1 MADNLKAASYAARLS
16 PKEKQRIDEFYKALE
31 VHKTLSNL
39 PSDIAKEA
47 YAKRTPE
54 QQASLKQNFGEEDP
68 VTKPPRGF
76 FGTAWH
82 YTGGQ
87 IAEVGRDLLAGI
99 QKVSDTSTRVARSLQ
114 LAADQGVG
122 IGDAWTLAQEDGDN
136 VFSPGRISDA
146 KTKWGNDAVD
156 IAMRLQSGEAPES
169 IIASVPEEQKK
180 YIMLADTRNKQIP
193 GFGSEEDIEAARANF
208 QDTQDAVAAAKYSPG
223 RFVANIVT
231 PAQLEGSGLYYK
243 AVSGTVDAAYR
254 IFADPLLLAGK
265 AKRLYDVNNYA
276 LQVVTGKGENLVE
289 YFSKPGTIDFWN
301 TYGEKLQVLTKAEK
315 ARDPEAIIAARQ
327 ELKTFAP
334 EFGPAV
340 IKSFQSA
347 EIPVQNAETAKAFF
361 ENTKQLGEM
370 IVGQPGMK
378 RTIMPRMNAGR
389 NLRIAAVTTGRKVL
403 NLDRVGPKLTDDYWF
418 DGATTADGIAEVF
431 INGQKEF
438 VERVT
443 PKTNFKG
450 IAKFSTAYIQNRIDR
465 AKAAFTLAPIFE
477 KDIFD
482 VTAKDAMEKIYRI
495 AVMIMPRQQAKLFAT
510 SFESLSDVGKK
521 KDAYY
526 GLWATIAELRGMN
539 TTQPGQQIVRY
550 LTGKTNAI
558 FGGVDDLFPDKGA
571 IPSDFNN
578 YVAAPSIQD
587 LDRAAA
593 RNTLFQKVMGIPN
606 THLAN
611 KMTSAWSFFTLAGPR
626 YAIRNAGEDLMVN
639 IAIGESVWGIAKNR
653 VLSTRINTFLAA
665 VNKAEGVAKQGILDS
680 ANPLGA
686 ALRLI
691 NKKDVDRYAKEL
703 TDLQVKFETTR
714 STIASLRKD
723 IKELPTTRRT
733 NNAAEIAKIEAQIK
747 ELEKGLA
754 GGLTNQTREIFARA
768 LSEGRINNMRK
779 SLGMGPMNKEEIEFL
794 TEQIKYG
801 NIENALGEVS
811 ESGANYA
818 LGNDYIARATNLA
831 KETGVKVHAL
841 EISAPGVNVVKKPG
855 ERGYKFQAVDP
866 GSTESMFT
874 WLLSISRYA
883 NDDLGKIAIA
893 NLDNKAKAINN
904 MRAWLQTKEGK
915 KFLSDA
921 RLQNDLDAEGII
933 NIAFDRA
940 KSNFVMRNGE
950 INLDLLNKV
959 RVLDKSGAYKVEG
972 KLSLDDLPDNYNE
985 IPRGVVGPTLIPA
998 VDPSEVT
1005 SNIMTNGWTF
1015 LGMANARISRQPMV
1029 LQEMVKI
1036 RKEMRQSG
1044 FEDAWINS
1052 YTKGMDPANTTGIE
1066 IVTEKAKIALA
1077 TAVEERAVSQIL
1089 KYVDNPLVR
1098 TQLAFGLRNFA
1109 RFYRATEDFYRRM
1122 YRVVRYNPEALVK
1135 AALTYEGV
1143 THSGW
1148 IQQDDQGEDY
1158 FVYPAIGPV
1167 YNAVQNTLESLGIKS
1182 EFKVPFPVEFGARVK
1197 MLTPSLNPDSMIPTF
1212 SGPIAGVSFGTITSL
1227 ISGLGAPGAADT
1239 MRGYALGKYSV
1250 DQPFLSLVL
1259 PAHFNR
1265 AYAAMNMDDRD
1276 SQYASAWRKAVTYL
1290 EASGH
1295 GIPKE
1300 YDANGNLIPPSA
1312 QDLEAYRL
1320 KVKNTVIGILGM
1332 RFAFGFLAPASPQV
1346 QLKSD
1351 MAQWISD
1358 NGRANFKQTF
1368 NKLRDQYADIDAAYA
1383 RWVELFP
1390 DQVPF
1395 TLTESERKGLA
1406 PLRYAEEA
1414 GQFVNENQKLFNDHP
1429 LAAGFLIPHKSGF
1442 SWDAYKSMRDLGLTQ
1457 NKRVDDYLKEVQTA
1471 ADLQEYYNKKDE
1483 FEAALSTSVV
1493 DFQRTQLRKEFTAW
1507 KTIFFAGRPL
1517 AAEQLSQGGQ
1527 TAFKRK
1533 DTLNDL
1539 NFMLSKNL
1547 NIAPKTEARLREM
1560 SQTYQAY
1567 QNQRANYEQFGGS
1580 QQMIK
1585 MLKDQTIARLR
1596 DLASYNE
1603 NTQGAY
1609 DVLFSGLIGD

>member
-1 MADNLKAASYAARLS
+1 MADNLKAASYAAQLD
-16 PKEKQRIDEFYKALE
+16 PAEKQRIDEFYKALE
-31 VHKTLSNL
+31 AHKTLSNL
-39 PSDIAKEA
+39 PADVAKEA
-47 YAKRTPE
+47 YARKTPA
-54 QQASLKQNFGEEDP
+54 QQESLKQNFGNEDP
-68 VTKPPRGF
+68 VTKPPRGWLS
-76 FGTAWH
+76 TAWH
-82 YTGGQ
+82 YTGGE
-87 IAEVGRDLLAGI
+87 IAQGIGDLMAGLNKI
-99 QKVSDTSTRVARSLQ
+99 SNTSTRVARSIQ
-114 LAADQGVG
+114 LAADQKVSLS
-122 IGDAWTLAQEDGDN
+122 DAWTLAKEDGNN
-136 VFSPGRISDA
+136 VFSPNRISDA
-146 KTKWGNDAVD
+146 KTKWGSDAVD
-156 IAMRLQSGEAPES
+156 IAMRIQSGEAPEK
-169 IIASVPEEQKK
+169 ILASVPEEQKK
-180 YIMLADTRNKQIP
+180 YVMLADPTNKQIP
-193 GFGSEEDIEAARANF
+193 GFGSEEDIAAARANF

-223 RFVANIVT
+223 RFIANLVT
-231 PAQLEGSGLYYK
+231 PAQLEGSGFYYK

-254 IFADPLLLAGK
+254 IFADPLLAAGK
-265 AKRLYDVNNYA
+265 AKRLYDVNKYA
-276 LQVVTGKGENLVE
+276 LEVVTGKSGNLAE
-289 YFSKPGTIDFWN
+289 YFSRQGTIDFWN
-301 TYGEKLQVLTKAEK
+301 KYGEKLQALGKAEAAK
-315 ARDPEAIIAARQ
+315 NPEAIIAARQ
-327 ELKTFAP
+327 ELKTLAP

-347 EIPVQNAETAKAFF
+347 EIPVQNAATAKAFF
-361 ENTKQLGEM
+361 ENTKQLTEM

-378 RTIMPRMNAGR
+378 RVIMPRMNIGR
-389 NLRIAAVTTGRKVL
+389 DIRVAAVTTGRKVL
-403 NLDRVGPKLTDDYWF
+403 NLDNVGPKLTDDYWF
-418 DGATTADGIAEVF
+418 DGANTADGIAEVF
-431 INGQKEF
+431 INGQKQF
-438 VERVT
+438 IDRVT

-450 IAKFSTAYIQNRIDR
+450 IAKFSTAYIQHRIDR

-477 KDIFD
+477 KDVFD
-482 VTAKDAMEKIYRI
+482 VTAKDAAEKMYRT
-495 AVMIMPRQQAKLFAT
+495 AVMIMPRKQAKLFSTA
-510 SFESLSDVGKK
+510 FEALTDVGKK

-526 GLWATIAELRGMN
+526 GLWATIAEVRGMN

-558 FGGVDDLFPDKGA
+558 FGGIDDLFPDKGA

-578 YVAAPSIQD
+578 YVAAPSIKD

-606 THLAN
+606 TDLAN
-611 KMTSAWSFFTLAGPR
+611 KMTSAWSFLTLAGPR

-639 IAIGESVWGIAKNR
+639 LAIGESAWGIAKSR
-653 VLSTRINTFLAA
+653 ILSTRINTFLAA
-665 VNKAEGVAKQGILDS
+665 VNKVDGAPKQGILDS
-680 ANPLGA
+680 ANPLGLA
-686 ALRLI
+686 MRLI

-703 TDLQVKFETTR
+703 TDLQTKFETTR
-714 STIASLRKD
+714 STIASLKKD
-723 IKELPTTRRT
+723 IKALPSGS
-733 NNAAEIAKIEAQIK
+733 AEIAVLETKIK
-747 ELEKGLA
+747 DLEKGLS

-768 LSEGRINNMRK
+768 LSEGRINNLRK
-779 SLGMGPMNKEEIEFL
+779 SLGMGPMNKEEIEL
-794 TEQIKYG
+794 LSEQIKYG
-801 NIENALGEVS
+801 NIDNAFGEIS
-811 ESGANYA
+811 ESASNYA
-818 LGNDYIARATNLA
+818 LGNDYVARATNLV
-831 KETGVKVHAL
+831 KQTGVKVHPL
-841 EISAPGVNVVKKPG
+841 EISAPGLNVVKKPG
-855 ERGYKFQAVDP
+855 ERGYKFQAIDP

-883 NDDLGKIAIA
+883 NDELGAIAIA
-893 NLDNKAKAINN
+893 NLDNKKLALDN
-904 MRAWLQTKEGK
+904 MRTWLQTKQGK
-915 KFLSDA
+915 QFLSDA

-950 INLDLLNKV
+950 INLSLLDKV
-959 RVLDKSGAYKVEG
+959 RVKDKAGNYKIEG
-972 KLSLDDLPDNYNE
+972 KLSLDDLPNNYNE

-998 VDPSEVT
+998 VEANQIT
-1005 SNIMTNGWTF
+1005 SNVMTNGWTF

-1036 RKEMRQSG
+1036 RREMRKAG

-1052 YTKGMDPANTTGIE
+1052 YTKGMDPSNTTGIA

-1148 IQQDDQGEDY
+1148 IQQDDQGQDY
-1158 FVYPAIGPV
+1158 FVYPGIGPV
-1167 YNAVQNTLESLGIKS
+1167 YNAVQNALESMGIKS
-1182 EFKVPFPVEFGARVK
+1182 EFKVPFPVEFGAQVK

-1212 SGPIAGVSFGTITSL
+1212 SGPIAGLSVGTLSSIVN
-1227 ISGLGAPGAADT
+1227 IFDKGAADT
-1239 MRGYALGKYSV
+1239 IKGYTLGKYSV

-1259 PAHFNR
+1259 PAHINR
-1265 AYAAMNMDDRD
+1265 LYAAMNTDDRN

-1295 GIPKE
+1295 GIPKN

-1312 QDLEAYRL
+1312 QDLENYRL
-1320 KVKNTVIGILGM
+1320 AVKNTTISILGM

-1368 NKLRDQYADIDAAYA
+1368 NKLRDQYTNVDDAYA
-1383 RWVELFP
+1383 KWVELFP
-1390 DQVPF
+1390 NQIPF

-1414 GQFVNENQKLFNDHP
+1414 GQFVAQNEQLFNEHP

-1442 SWDAYKSMRDLGLTQ
+1442 SWDAYKSMKDLGLTQ
-1457 NKRVDDYLKEVQTA
+1457 NKRVDDYLREVQTA
-1471 ADLQEYYNKKDE
+1471 ADLQVYYNKKDE
-1483 FEAALSTSVV
+1483 FESSLSTAVV
-1493 DFQRTQLRKEFTAW
+1493 DFQRTQLRKEFDAW
-1507 KTIFFAGRPL
+1507 KTVFFAGRPL

-1527 TAFKRK
+1527 LAFKRK

-1539 NFMLSKNL
+1539 NFMLSRNL
-1547 NIAPKTEARLREM
+1547 NIAPKTEAKLREM

-1567 QNQRANYEQFGGS
+1567 QDQRANYEQFGGS

-1585 MLKDQTIARLR
+1585 MLKDQTIAKLR
-1596 DLASYNE
+1596 ELASYNE

-1609 DVLFSGLIGD
+1609 DVLFGGLIGD

>member
-1 MADNLKAASYAARLS
+1 MADNLKAASYAAQLD
-16 PKEKQRIDEFYKALE
+16 PAEKQRIDEFYKALE
-31 VHKTLSNL
+31 AHKTLSNL
-39 PSDIAKEA
+39 PADVAQEA
-47 YAKRTPE
+47 YNRKTPA
-54 QQASLKQNFGEEDP
+54 QQASLKQNFGNEDP

-87 IAEVGRDLLAGI
+87 IAQSVGDLISGLN
-99 QKVSDTSTRVARSLQ
+99 KVSNTSTRVARSIQ
-114 LAADQGVG
+114 LAADQNVN
-122 IGDAWTLAQEDGDN
+122 ISDAWTLAKEDGNN
-136 VFSPGRISDA
+136 VFSPSRISDA
-146 KTKWGNDAVD
+146 KTKWGTDAVD
-156 IAMRLQSGEAPES
+156 IAMRLQSGEAPEK

-180 YIMLADTRNKQIP
+180 YVMLADSTNKVIP
-193 GFGSEEDIEAARANF
+193 GFNSEEDIAAARANF
-208 QDTQDAVAAAKYSPG
+208 QDTQDSVAAAKYSPG
-223 RFVANIVT
+223 RFIANLVT

-254 IFADPLLLAGK
+254 VFADPLLLAGK
-265 AKRLYDVNNYA
+265 AKRIYDVNKYA
-276 LQVVTGKGENLVE
+276 LEVVTGKSGNLAE
-289 YFSKPGTIDFWN
+289 YFSKQGTIDFWN
-301 TYGEKLQVLTKAEK
+301 TYGDKLQVLEK
-315 ARDPEAIIAARQ
+315 AQIAKNPEAILAARQ
-327 ELKTFAP
+327 ELKTLAP

-347 EIPVQNAETAKAFF
+347 DIPIQNAATAKAFF
-361 ENTKQLGEM
+361 ENTKQLSEM

-378 RTIMPRMNAGR
+378 RVIMPRMNLGR
-389 NLRIAAVTTGRKVL
+389 DLRVATVTTGRKVF

-431 INGQKEF
+431 INGQKQF
-438 VERVT
+438 IDRVT
-443 PKTNFKG
+443 PKTNFKRT
-450 IAKFSTAYIQNRIDR
+450 AKLSTAYIQNRIDR

-477 KDIFD
+477 KDVFD
-482 VTAKDAMEKIYRI
+482 VTAKDAMEKIYRT

-510 SFESLSDVGKK
+510 AFESLSDVGKK

-526 GLWATIAELRGMN
+526 GLWATISELRGMN

-558 FGGVDDLFPDKGA
+558 FGGVDDLFPDKGS
-571 IPSDFNN
+571 IPADFNN
-578 YVAAPSIQD
+578 YVAAPSIRD

-593 RNTLFQKVMGIPN
+593 RNTLFQKMMGIPN
-606 THLAN
+606 TEFAN
-611 KMTSAWSFFTLAGPR
+611 KMTSAWSFLTLAGPR

-639 IAIGESVWGIAKNR
+639 LAIGESAWGIAKNR

-665 VNKAEGVAKQGILDS
+665 VNKAEGTAKQGVLDV
-680 ANPLGA
+680 ANPLSLA
-686 ALRLI
+686 MRII
-691 NKKDVDRYAKEL
+691 NKKDVDRYTKEL
-703 TDLQVKFETTR
+703 KDLQGKFETTR
-714 STIASLRKD
+714 STIASLQKD
-723 IKELPTTRRT
+723 IKGLPS
-733 NNAAEIAKIEAQIK
+733 NSPKIAALETQIK
-747 ELEKGLA
+747 DLEKGLA
-754 GGLTNQTREIFARA
+754 GGLTTQTREIFARA

-779 SLGMGPMNKEEIEFL
+779 SLGMGPMNKEEIEL
-794 TEQIKYG
+794 LSEQIKYG
-801 NIENALGEVS
+801 NIDNALGEIS

-831 KETGVKVHAL
+831 QQTGVKVHAL
-841 EISAPGVNVVKKPG
+841 QISAPGLNLVKKPG
-855 ERGYKFQAVDP
+855 ERGYKFQAIDP

-874 WLLSISRYA
+874 WLLSISRYS
-883 NDDLGKIAIA
+883 NDELGAIAIA
-893 NLDNKAKAINN
+893 NLDDKVKALSN
-904 MRAWLQTKEGK
+904 MRTWLQTKQGK
-915 KFLSDA
+915 QFLSDA

-933 NIAFDRA
+933 NIAFNRA
-940 KSNFVMRNGE
+940 KNNFVMRDGE
-950 INLDLLNKV
+950 INLELLNKV
-959 RVLDKSGAYKVEG
+959 RVLDKAGNYKVEG
-972 KLSLDDLPDNYNE
+972 KLSLDDLPDDYNK

-998 VDPSEVT
+998 VDSGQIT

-1015 LGMANARISRQPMV
+1015 LGMANARMSRQPMV

-1036 RKEMRQSG
+1036 RREMRKTG

-1052 YTKGMDPANTTGIE
+1052 YTKGMDPTNTTGIA
-1066 IVTEKAKIALA
+1066 IVTERAKVALA

-1089 KYVDNPLVR
+1089 KYVDNPMVR

-1135 AALTYEGV
+1135 AALTYEGI

-1148 IQQDDQGEDY
+1148 IQQDDQGQDY
-1158 FVYPAIGPV
+1158 FVYPGIGPV
-1167 YNAVQNTLESLGIKS
+1167 YNAVQDTLESLGIKS

-1212 SGPIAGVSFGTITSL
+1212 SGPIAGLSVGTLSSL
-1227 ISGLGAPGAADT
+1227 VNIFNPGAADT
-1239 MRGYALGKYSV
+1239 IKGYALGKYSV

-1259 PAHFNR
+1259 PAHINR
-1265 AYAAMNMDDRD
+1265 AYAAMNTDDRN
-1276 SQYASAWRKAVTYL
+1276 SQYASAWRKSVTYL

-1295 GIPKE
+1295 GIPKK
-1300 YDANGNLIPPSA
+1300 YDADGNLIPPSA
-1312 QDLEAYRL
+1312 EELEKYRL
-1320 KVKNTVIGILGM
+1320 AVKNTTISILGM
-1332 RFAFGFLAPASPQV
+1332 RFLFGFLAPASPQV

-1368 NKLRDQYADIDAAYA
+1368 NKLRDEYTNIDDAYA

-1390 DQVPF
+1390 NQVPF

-1414 GQFVNENQKLFNDHP
+1414 GQFVNQNEQLFNDHP
-1429 LAAGFLIPHKSGF
+1429 LAAGFLIPHKAGF

-1471 ADLQEYYNKKDE
+1471 SDLQSYYNKKDE
-1483 FEAALSTSVV
+1483 FESALSTAVV

-1539 NFMLSKNL
+1539 NFMLSRNL
-1547 NIAPKTEARLREM
+1547 NIAPKTEAKLREM

-1567 QNQRANYEQFGGS
+1567 QDQRASYEQFGGS
-1580 QQMIK
+1580 QQMVK

-1596 DLASYNE
+1596 ELASYNE

-1609 DVLFSGLIGD
+1609 DVLFGGLIGD

>member
-1 MADNLKAASYAARLS
+1 MSNNLKAASYAAQLD
-16 PKEKQRIDEFYKALE
+16 PAEKQRIDEFYKALE
-31 VHKTLSNL
+31 AHKTLSNL
-39 PSDIAKEA
+39 PGDIAKEA
-47 YAKRTPE
+47 YNKKTPA

-68 VTKPPRGF
+68 VVKPPRGF

-87 IAEVGRDLLAGI
+87 IAEAAGDLLAGL
-99 QKVSDTSTRVARSLQ
+99 QKVSDTSTRVARSIQ

-122 IGDAWTLAQEDGDN
+122 ISDAWTLAKEDGNN
-136 VFSPGRISDA
+136 VFSPGRISEA
-146 KTKWGNDAVD
+146 KSKWGTDAVD

-180 YIMLADTRNKQIP
+180 YIMLADSRNKQIP
-193 GFGSEEDIEAARANF
+193 GFGSEEDVEAARANF

-223 RFVANIVT
+223 RFVANLVT
-231 PAQLEGSGLYYK
+231 PAQLEGSGFYYK

-254 IFADPLLLAGK
+254 VFADPLLLAGK
-265 AKRLYDVNNYA
+265 AKRTYDVSKYA
-276 LQVVTGKGENLVE
+276 LEVVVGKSGNLTE
-289 YFSKPGTIDFWN
+289 YFSKQGTIDFWN
-301 TYGEKLQVLTKAEK
+301 LYGEKLQVLGKAEAAK
-315 ARDPEAIIAARQ
+315 NPEAIQAARQ
-327 ELKTFAP
+327 ELQILAP

-361 ENTKQLGEM
+361 ENTKQLDEM
-370 IVGQPGMK
+370 IIGKPGMK
-378 RTIMPRMNAGR
+378 RVIMPRMNVGR
-389 NLRIAAVTTGRKVL
+389 DIRVAAVTTGRKLL

-418 DGATTADGIAEVF
+418 GGASTADGIAEVF

-438 VERVT
+438 IERVT

-450 IAKFSTAYIQNRIDR
+450 IAKFSTAYIQYRIDR
-465 AKAAFTLAPIFE
+465 ARAALTIAPIFE
-477 KDIFD
+477 KEVFD
-482 VTAKDAMEKIYRI
+482 VTAKDAMEKMYRTAI
-495 AVMIMPRQQAKLFAT
+495 LIMPRQQAKLFAT
-510 SFESLSDVGKK
+510 AFESLSDVGKK

-526 GLWATIAELRGMN
+526 GLWATIAEIRGMN

-550 LTGKTNAI
+550 LTGKTNAV

-578 YVAAPSIQD
+578 YVAAPSIRD

-593 RNTLFQKVMGIPN
+593 RNTLFQKMMGLPN
-606 THLAN
+606 TNFAN
-611 KMTSAWSFFTLAGPR
+611 NMTSAWSFLTLAGPR

-639 IAIGESVWGIAKNR
+639 LAIGESAWGLAKNR
-653 VLSTRINTFLAA
+653 ILSTRINTFMAA

-680 ANPLGA
+680 ANPLGI

-691 NKKDVDRYAKEL
+691 NKRDVDRYAKEL
-703 TDLQVKFETTR
+703 TDLQAKFETTR
-714 STIASLRKD
+714 ATIASLRKE
-723 IKELPTTRRT
+723 IKELPITRRG
-733 NNAAEIAKIEAQIK
+733 NRAAEIAAKETQIK
-747 ELEKGLA
+747 ELEKSLA
-754 GGLTNQTREIFARA
+754 GGLTTQTREIFARA

-779 SLGMGPMNKEEIEFL
+779 SLGMGPMNKEEIELL

-801 NIENALGEVS
+801 NIDNALGEVS

-831 KETGVKVHAL
+831 QQTGVKVHAL
-841 EISAPGVNVVKKPG
+841 EISAPGISLVKKPG
-855 ERGYKFQAVDP
+855 ERGYKFQAIDP

-874 WLLSISRYA
+874 WLLSISRYS
-883 NDDLGKIAIA
+883 NDELGKIAIA
-893 NLDNKAKAINN
+893 NLDDKVKALNN
-904 MRAWLQTKEGK
+904 MRTWLQTKQGK
-915 KFLSDA
+915 QFLSDA
-921 RLQNDLDAEGII
+921 RLQNDMDAEGII
-933 NIAFDRA
+933 NLAFNRA
-940 KSNFVMRNGE
+940 KDNFVKRDGE

-959 RVLDKSGAYKVEG
+959 RVLDKSGNYKVEG

-985 IPRGVVGPTLIPA
+985 VPRGVIGPTLIPA
-998 VDPSEVT
+998 VDPKEVT

-1036 RKEMRQSG
+1036 RREMRNSG

-1052 YTKGMDPANTTGIE
+1052 YTKGMDPENTTGIA
-1066 IVTEKAKIALA
+1066 IVTERAKVALA

-1089 KYVDNPLVR
+1089 QYVDNPLVR

-1158 FVYPAIGPV
+1158 FIYPAIAPA
-1167 YNAVQNTLESLGIKS
+1167 YNAIQNTLESLGIKS

-1212 SGPIAGVSFGTITSL
+1212 SGPIAGFSIGTVSSL
-1227 ISGLGAPGAADT
+1227 VNIFDEGAADT
-1239 MRGYALGKYSV
+1239 IRGYALGKYSV

-1259 PAHFNR
+1259 PAHINR
-1265 AYAAMNMDDRD
+1265 AYAAMNQDDRN

-1300 YDANGNLIPPSA
+1300 YDSAGNLIPPSA
-1312 QDLEAYRL
+1312 QDLENYRL

-1332 RFAFGFLAPASPQV
+1332 RFAFGFFAPASPQV

-1368 NKLRDQYADIDAAYA
+1368 NKLRDQYTNIDDAYA
-1383 RWVELFP
+1383 KWVELFP
-1390 DQVPF
+1390 NQVPF

-1414 GQFVNENQKLFNDHP
+1414 GQFVNENEQLFNDHP
-1429 LAAGFLIPHKSGF
+1429 LAAGFLIPHKAGF

-1471 ADLQEYYNKKDE
+1471 ADLQAYYNKKDE
-1483 FEAALSTSVV
+1483 FESALSTAVV

-1539 NFMLSKNL
+1539 NFMLSRNL
-1547 NIAPKTEARLREM
+1547 NIAPKTEAKLREM

-1567 QNQRANYEQFGGS
+1567 QDQRASYEQFGGS

-1596 DLASYNE
+1596 ELASYNE

-1609 DVLFSGLIGD
+1609 DVLFGGLIGD